1 MRTRFTSA
9 FLATFIFSCALA
21 LPLSRGVS
29 AQQVQGADTRPQ
41 AAAGIPR
48 YKGYS
53 EPRYKDVTTRALY
66 VTARDGTKIAVEV
79 LLPKDLPPAVKIPAL
94 LSITRYWRATANRQ
108 PDNLQKFFVNH
119 GYALIMVD
127 VRGTGASFGAWT
139 MPWSKEEI
147 EDYGKVVDWVV
158 AQPWSSGKVGAYGS
172 SYGGNAAQL
181 LATLNHP
188 AVKAV
193 LPRHYEFDEF
203 TDAPFPGGVLTEWL
217 VKTWNDS
224 NHQLD
229 AGEGVKPVDGDADR
243 ALLRQAVKE
252 HANNID
258 LYEAARQVTF
268 RDDALKVGGGGH
280 VGLDDISIHR
290 RRKEIERSKV
300 PVNNWGG
307 WFDAGTADGVIKS
320 FLTFDTPQR
329 AVIGPWNHGA
339 TQNASPYFSTNSQRV
354 SLMYEWLRF
363 FDHHLKGVD
372 TGVDSGK
379 VLFYYTMGEERWK
392 QTRVW
397 PVEGSVNMRLYMD
410 GANSLSESM
419 PAATTGADTYEVD
432 YEASTGEK
440 NRWRTQLGGQVIY
453 PDRAEEDRRLLTYTS
468 RPLASDTEIT
478 GHPVINLYVT
488 STHTDGAFFVY
499 LEDIDEAGKVTYLT
513 EGQLRALHRKVSKE
527 TPPPHATP
535 VPYHSF
541 KRKDASPLVPGEVA
555 GLKFGML
562 PTSVLIKKGHRVRV
576 AIAGH
581 DKSVFARIP
590 AEGTPT
596 ISVARNRE
604 HASFIDLP
612 VVRNPSPSAAAVNL
626 LTYFD
631 VNAGKPAVKVDEKI
645 YDAYA
650 GRYELGPGFII
661 TITKEDGRLMG
672 EAPGQPKVE
681 LFPESETRFVLKAA
695 GIQITFVRDEK
706 GNVAGL
712 VLRQNDKDLPAK
724 RIQEE

>member
-1 MRTRFTSA
+1 MRTPFPSA

-21 LPLSRGVS
+21 LPLSSGVS
-29 AQQVQGADTRPQ
+29 AQQVQAPDNKQ
-41 AAAGIPR
+41 ASAVSIPR

-53 EPRYKDVTTRALY
+53 EPQYKDVTTKALY
-66 VTARDGTKIAVEV
+66 VTARDGTKIAIDV
-79 LLPKDLPPAVKIPAL
+79 LLPKDLPSGVKIPAL
-94 LSITRYWRATANRQ
+94 LSITRYWRAAENRQ
-108 PDNLQKFFVNH
+108 PDNLQKFFVGY

-127 VRGTGASFGAWT
+127 VRGTGASFGTWT

-158 AQPWSSGKVGAYGS
+158 AQPWSSGKVGAYGN
-172 SYGGNAAQL
+172 SYGGNSAQL
-181 LATLNHP
+181 LAALNHP

-203 TDAPFPGGVLTEWL
+203 TDVPFPGGVPNEWL

-229 AGEGVKPVDGDADR
+229 EGEGVKPVDVDADR
-243 ALLRQAVKE
+243 SLLRQAVKE

-268 RDDALKVGGGGH
+268 RDDALKVGGSGR
-280 VGLDDISIHR
+280 VSLDDISIHKH
-290 RRKEIERSKV
+290 RKEIERSKV

-320 FLTFDTPQR
+320 FLTFSNPQR
-329 AVIGPWNHGA
+329 AVIGSWNHGA
-339 TQNASPYFSTNSQRV
+339 TQNASPYFSVNSQRI
-354 SLMYEWLRF
+354 SIMYEWLRF

-372 TGVDSGK
+372 TGIDSEK

-392 QTRVW
+392 QTKVW
-397 PVEGSVNMRLYMD
+397 PVAGTKNMRLFMGD
-410 GANSLSESM
+410 GNSLSESA
-419 PAATTGADTYEVD
+419 PALAAGADTYKVD

-468 RPLASDTEIT
+468 QPLTSDTEIT
-478 GHPVINLYVT
+478 GYPVINLYVT

-499 LEDIDEAGKVTYLT
+499 LEDVDEAGKVTYLT
-513 EGQLRALHRKVSKE
+513 EGQLRAIHRKVSKD
-527 TPPPHATP
+527 TPPYTTL
-535 VPYHSF
+535 VPYHTF
-541 KRKDASPLVPGEVA
+541 KKKDAVPLVPGEIA
-555 GLKFGML
+555 ELRFGLL
-562 PTSVLIKKGHRVRV
+562 PTSVVIKKDHRVRV
-576 AIAGH
+576 ALAGH
-581 DKSVFARIP
+581 DKSVFARLP
-590 AEGTPT
+590 SEGTPV
-596 ISVARNRE
+596 ISVARNRG

-612 VVRNPSPSAAAVNL
+612 VVHNASQSDAPINL

-631 VNAGKPAVKVDEKI
+631 INAGKPVIKVDEKI

-650 GRYELGPGFII
+650 GQYELGPGFII
-661 TITKEDGRLMG
+661 TITREDGKLMG
-672 EAPGQPKVE
+672 EAPGQPKLE
-681 LFPESETRFVLKAA
+681 LFPESETRFFLKGA
-695 GIQITFVRDEK
+695 GIQITFITDEK
-706 GNVAGL
+706 GDVSGL
-712 VLRQNDKDLPAK
+712 VLRQNGKDLTAK
-724 RIQEE
+724 RVK